1 MNYTAITFYSLLL
14 GMLITIYQWM
24 EGIPHKKQS
33 ELNGEYLS
41 LRIMFMTL
49 IVLCGSMLLSEIK

>member
-33 ELNGEYLS
+33 EQSGEYLS
-41 LRIMFMTL
+41 LRIIFMAL